1 MASIRDPASL
11 AAQGYKFVTLRPV
24 TPHNDRPRQEPVY
37 GFKFTRDNAH
47 LGVVLH
53 YLEPSAPNSS
63 MMPAWTF
70 VRVGL
75 VPKDSH
81 TVGPDDFVGMSQ
93 QLAVAE
99 GGETAGTVS
108 SAFADGPRCLFT
120 VNLRRVSRD
129 NYILGFD
136 VLEMKQ

>member
-1 MASIRDPASL
+1 MWNAEARYAE
-11 AAQGYKFVTLRPV
+11 
-24 TPHNDRPRQEPVY
+24 QEPVY

-47 LGVVLH
+47 LGVILH
-53 YLEPSAPNSS
+53 YLEPSAPNTS
-63 MMPAWTF
+63 MMHMPAWTF

-81 TVGPDDFVGMSQ
+81 TVSPDDFVGVSQ

-108 SAFADGPRCLFT
+108 SAFADGPRYHFT
-120 VNLRRVSRD
+120 ANLRRVSR
-129 NYILGFD
+129 LT
-136 VLEMKQ
+136 